1 MYCARWTSRSA
12 AEEPDEEPAV
22 VEEAADEA
30 VTQEP
35 ALVEEAADGE
45 SE

>member
-1 MYCARWTSRSA
+1 MADEESAA